1 MKSLN
6 YMVLMGYK
14 RGELLQVQNSSA
26 QILQDI
32 RKTSHVLSKEQ
43 LFYSEQR
50 GIPSKEVV
58 EAMVQGFCM
67 QVIHVLPYEF
77 ASEVS
82 HMMGLKMED
91 ALRTM

>member
-1 MKSLN
+1 MS
-6 YMVLMGYK
+6 YMP
-14 RGELLQVQNSSA
+14 GELLQVQNSSA
-26 QILQDI
+26 QIQQDI
-32 RKTSHVLSKEQ
+32 RKTSNILSKEQ

-58 EAMVQGFCM
+58 AAVVQAFCM

-82 HMMGLKMED
+82 HIIGLKMED
-91 ALRTM
+91 TLRTM